1 MSVKNI
7 KRPVTKLNDYNKHRV
22 VRKSAEAAMAQLKE
36 EFQAELEPGQVVIGS
51 YSVKTEEHQRMR
63 LCSRDDAPVRL
74 ENEGITDEKLAE
86 IGLTRDQIVNALTV
100 HSTARQFL
108 VKKQ

>member
-7 KRPVTKLNDYNKHRV
+7 KRSVTKLNDYNKHRV

-100 HSTARQFL
+100 TSTARQFL
-108 VKKQ
+108 VKRQ